1 MGMSNNHKPGGVKPP
16 MDLSLLVAD
25 ATRRPEPV
33 VIGTDENLQVER
45 PKTERLLLPEAV
57 ATDVGTTPTQTTP
70 HRGVGKQPKSVPN
83 SKLVS
88 KVPKDAVPYPWETAD
103 SRIISGYNVRL
114 REPLHEKMR
123 WIVANSPGK
132 RSIQTLVV
140 DAIEAECARILA
152 EMGIDVKG

>member
-1 MGMSNNHKPGGVKPP
+1 MSNNHKPGGVKPP

-45 PKTERLLLPEAV
+45 PNAERQAV
-57 ATDVGTTPTQTTP
+57 AESIATEGGTTPSQTTP
-70 HRGVGKQPKSVPN
+70 HRVTRKSAKSVPN
-83 SKLVS
+83 STSTPKVS
-88 KVPKDAVPYPWETAD
+88 KNEAPYPWETAD

-114 REPLHEKMR
+114 REPLHEKLR
-123 WIVANSPGK
+123 WIVANSPGT

-152 EMGIDVKG
+152 EMGIDEKG